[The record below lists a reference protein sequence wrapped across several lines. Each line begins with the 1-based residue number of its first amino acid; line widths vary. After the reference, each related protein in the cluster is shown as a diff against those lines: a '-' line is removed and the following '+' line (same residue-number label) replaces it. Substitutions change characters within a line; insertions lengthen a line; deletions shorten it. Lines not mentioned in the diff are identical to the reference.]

1 MKVENANIRMVYDQI
16 QKKLLQMIPE
26 KWEKIY
32 LYASILQLEN
42 NKPKGEMFFYYFPKS
57 ILKRKPVNSYEIP
70 MKFNLQEEP
79 FLQEMNSLYQLI
91 ENLSIECKNQGKAP
105 WNYITIKMENCKFIV
120 EYEYEPIISLE
131 EMEAKRIC
139 WIYGNLKIPFESL
152 SKKEKQLLLQQL
164 GIEKTVT
171 NRYEEPMYKNI
182 KKTKITYQR
191 EENTDFSNNR
201 IICKQQENNN
211 MQEQTENIMSQILE
225 EQMEQANVGIKCQ
238 ILKQCI

>member
-1 MKVENANIRMVYDQI
+1 M
-16 QKKLLQMIPE
+16 
-26 KWEKIY
+26 
-32 LYASILQLEN
+32 
-42 NKPKGEMFFYYFPKS
+42 
-57 ILKRKPVNSYEIP
+57 
-70 MKFNLQEEP
+70 
-79 FLQEMNSLYQLI
+79 
-91 ENLSIECKNQGKAP
+91 
-105 WNYITIKMENCKFIV
+105 
-120 EYEYEPIISLE
+120 
-131 EMEAKRIC
+131 
-139 WIYGNLKIPFESL
+139 
-152 SKKEKQLLLQQL
+152 LLQQL

-201 IICKQQENNN
+201 IISKQQENNN